1 MGQNYGKL
9 GKRRGSGGF
18 QWFVLGFLPGILCGG
33 SVIFAALFFG
43 PLSDLREPLPT
54 YTPAPRIV
62 EVVTATPDPAQP
74 SPTPFVVTA
83 TPDTSAVVL
92 APSATPTPDPAVIA
106 TNTAATQI
114 ALTPGLTSP
123 NQVEQVVAPGV
134 PNPTVAGQAAVT
146 IPPQLAGIV
155 TTMVT
160 IPAGTFTMGTSP
172 LQVLEAVDQ
181 CRNRDGGLCE
191 PSMGQDASPE
201 FQVSLDSFQM
211 EITEV
216 TFGQYVAFLNY
227 LRSQGISHLNGCG
240 GFPCIQ
246 TANEVA
252 TREITFD
259 SQNYNVASTLLNYP
273 VYAVTWY
280 GAQAY
285 CRAIGRRLP
294 TEAEWEYAA
303 RGTDRRYYPWGNN
316 WSEALARTSRPRGQ
330 DPGPRP
336 VGSFP
341 AGASP
346 FGLLDMA
353 GNLSEWVNDWYSET
367 IYSQY
372 ASLPQPIVNPQG
384 PPIALQKVLRGGNW
398 DAVPFFAQT
407 MIRTS
412 FPPAPDR
419 INDDYSRSVGFR
431 CAADINPTATNTGFG
446 APAAGGAPDPA
457 TLGTNNL
464 PGAGSFG
471 TVPELQPTQPTDGS
485 RG

>member
-9 GKRRGSGGF
+9 GKRRSSGGF

-43 PLSDLREPLPT
+43 PLGDLREPLPT

-62 EVVTATPDPAQP
+62 EVVTATPDPDQP

-106 TNTAATQI
+106 TDAAATES

-123 NQVEQVVAPGV
+123 NQVEQVVAPNV
-134 PNPTVAGQAAVT
+134 PNPTVANQAVAD
-146 IPPQLAGIV
+146 IPPQLASIV

-227 LRSQGISHLNGCG
+227 LRSQGVSHLNGCG

-259 SQNYNVASTLLNYP
+259 SQNYNVAPTLLNYP

-285 CRAIGRRLP
+285 CRALAAACRRKPSGNTPRAGR
-294 TEAEWEYAA
+294 TAA
-303 RGTDRRYYPWGNN
+303 TTRGATTGARRW
-316 WSEALARTSRPRGQ
+316 R
-330 DPGPRP
+330 
-336 VGSFP
+336 
-341 AGASP
+341 
-346 FGLLDMA
+346 
-353 GNLSEWVNDWYSET
+353 
-367 IYSQY
+367 
-372 ASLPQPIVNPQG
+372 
-384 PPIALQKVLRGGNW
+384 
-398 DAVPFFAQT
+398 
-407 MIRTS
+407 
-412 FPPAPDR
+412 
-419 INDDYSRSVGFR
+419 
-431 CAADINPTATNTGFG
+431 
-446 APAAGGAPDPA
+446 APAARAAKTPARAPSAASPLGPA
-457 TLGTNNL
+457 PSACSTWRATSQSGSTTGTARRSTAST
-464 PGAGSFG
+464 PACH
-471 TVPELQPTQPTDGS
+471 S
-485 RG
+485 RL